1 MVVPHVWRPVVS
13 PILFTAAR
21 SEPSDHAIAASEDT
35 MSAQIKDKKAASRA
49 GKYKRSSFSQFIG
62 LLSIVVGRL
71 GSACLTA

>member
-1 MVVPHVWRPVVS
+1 MLLP
-13 PILFTAAR
+13 L
-21 SEPSDHAIAASEDT
+21 SEDT